1 MKDLS
6 KKTILVT
13 GASKGIG
20 AAIVQNLAK
29 AKANIIAHYF
39 SDKIGMEEVILSC
52 GDANI
57 VTYQADFKKSEDIE
71 NLWEKSIKWRN
82 GIDVLIN
89 NAAIIRFEGGIDDTD
104 KVWEETWDE
113 TLAVNL
119 MAPCNLMRKA
129 VPHFRKKGGGIIITI
144 SSWVAHRGPG
154 FPSMIAY
161 SASKAAVMNATKT
174 IARHYAE
181 ENIFVYTVAPGVVK
195 TRMSEDFARKTSGEE
210 AVTQSLVMKE
220 WIPPSE
226 LGDLVTY
233 LSGGTCR
240 HLTGATLDVNG
251 ASYFR

>member
-1 MKDLS
+1 
-6 KKTILVT
+6 
-13 GASKGIG
+13 
-20 AAIVQNLAK
+20 
-29 AKANIIAHYF
+29 
-39 SDKIGMEEVILSC
+39 MELPFL
-52 GDANI
+52 G
-57 VTYQADFKKSEDIE
+57 IE

-174 IARHYAE
+174 IAKHYAE
-181 ENIFVYTVAPGVVK
+181 ENIFVYTVAPGVVR
-195 TRMSEDFARKTSGEE
+195 TRMSENFASKTTGEE
-210 AVTQSLVMKE
+210 AITQSLAMKE
-220 WIPPSE
+220 WVPPSE
-226 LGDLVTY
+226 LGDIVTY